1 MVARFDGTFF
11 SPPLLLCFV
20 SRSYQI
26 APITNAKVG
35 FFKKKK
41 VITIF
46 IFDETWRI
54 EPKKFKLAQPDF
66 KKKKPSFFF
75 LLLFF
80 FVLN

>member
-1 MVARFDGTFF
+1 MLR
-11 SPPLLLCFV
+11 L
-20 SRSYQI
+20 
-26 APITNAKVG
+26 G
-35 FFKKKK
+35 FLKKKK

-80 FVLN
+80 LF

>member
-35 FFKKKK
+35 FLKKKK

-66 KKKKPSFFF
+66 KKKKTGFFF

-80 FVLN
+80 LF

>member
-1 MVARFDGTFF
+1 MLRLG
-11 SPPLLLCFV
+11 L
-20 SRSYQI
+20 
-26 APITNAKVG
+26 K
-35 FFKKKK
+35 KKKK

-66 KKKKPSFFF
+66 FLNPPPPKKKFFF

-80 FVLN
+80 FLF